1 MQQCQQCLQF
11 KEILPRNTEP
21 SPGWMSQQTKLAI
34 SNKHKIRKENCSSSM
49 QFKITKAESKKLVKK
64 NQLNHI
70 ESIIEKLNDLQPYG
84 MYRAA
89 L

>member
-1 MQQCQQCLQF
+1 
-11 KEILPRNTEP
+11 
-21 SPGWMSQQTKLAI
+21 
-34 SNKHKIRKENCSSSM
+34 M